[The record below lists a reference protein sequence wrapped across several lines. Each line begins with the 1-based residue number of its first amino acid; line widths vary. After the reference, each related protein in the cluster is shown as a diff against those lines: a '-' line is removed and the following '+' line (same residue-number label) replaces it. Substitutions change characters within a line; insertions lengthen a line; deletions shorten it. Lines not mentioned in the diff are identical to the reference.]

1 MPAPQASHHD
11 DCVRQAGQGTTPA
24 LSGLN
29 DKEKPMTFQ
38 IGQSGNPAGR
48 PKGARGKA
56 TILAEGLLD
65 GEAQDIIRA
74 AVDLAKAG
82 DVAAIRV
89 CLDRIAPR
97 KRDRPVAFELPPLHT
112 AADAA
117 AALAAITAAVS
128 AGDLTPSEAAD
139 LFKLVDGFTR
149 TLEATLFEE
158 RVTRLERMVGITDS
172 PASAQGSQNDPDH
185 ATDHAH
191 QHGAEP

>member
-1 MPAPQASHHD
+1 
-11 DCVRQAGQGTTPA
+11 
-24 LSGLN
+24 
-29 DKEKPMTFQ
+29 MTFQ
-38 IGQSGNPAGR
+38 SGQSGNPAGR

-56 TILAEGLLD
+56 TIMAEGMFD
-65 GEAQDIIRA
+65 GEAQEVIRA
-74 AVDLAKAG
+74 AIDLAKSG

-97 KRDRPVAFELPPLHT
+97 KRDRPVDFEMPPLHT

-128 AGDLTPSEAAD
+128 EGDLTPSEAAD

-149 TLEATLFEE
+149 TLEATVFEQ

-172 PASAQGSQNDPDH
+172 AASAQASRHAPDH
-185 ATDHAH
+185 APDQAP
-191 QHGAEP
+191 QQGAEP

>member
-1 MPAPQASHHD
+1 
-11 DCVRQAGQGTTPA
+11 
-24 LSGLN
+24 
-29 DKEKPMTFQ
+29 MTFQ
-38 IGQSGNPAGR
+38 SGQSGNPAGR

-56 TILAEGLLD
+56 AILAEGMFD
-65 GEAQDIIRA
+65 GEAQEVIRA
-74 AVDLAKAG
+74 ALDLAKSG

-97 KRDRPVAFELPPLHT
+97 RRDRPVAFELPPLHT

-117 AALAAITAAVS
+117 AALGAITAAVS

-149 TLEATLFEE
+149 TLEATVFEQ
-158 RVTRLERMVGITDS
+158 RVTRLERLVGITTS
-172 PASAQGSQNDPDH
+172 ESAASAQQSHPDH
-185 ATDHAH
+185 VH

>member
-1 MPAPQASHHD
+1 
-11 DCVRQAGQGTTPA
+11 
-24 LSGLN
+24 
-29 DKEKPMTFQ
+29 MTFQ
-38 IGQSGNPAGR
+38 SGQSGNPAGR

-56 TILAEGLLD
+56 TIMAEGMFE
-65 GEAQDIIRA
+65 GEAQEVIRA
-74 AVDLAKAG
+74 AIDRAKSG

-128 AGDLTPSEAAD
+128 DGDLTPSEAAD

-149 TLEATLFEE
+149 TLEATLFEQ
-158 RVTRLERMVGITDS
+158 RMTRLERMVGISDS
-172 PASAQGSQNDPDH
+172 AASARESQHAPDQH
-185 ATDHAH
+185 APDHAH
-191 QHGAEP
+191 QQSAEP

>member
-1 MPAPQASHHD
+1 
-11 DCVRQAGQGTTPA
+11 
-24 LSGLN
+24 
-29 DKEKPMTFQ
+29 MTFQ

-97 KRDRPVAFELPPLHT
+97 KRDRPVDFELPPLRS
-112 AADAA
+112 AADAT
-117 AALAAITAAVS
+117 AALGAITTAVS
-128 AGDLTPSEAAD
+128 AGDLTPSEAAN

-149 TLEATLFEE
+149 TLEATVFEE
-158 RVTRLERMVGITDS
+158 RVARLERAVGIAATS
-172 PASAQGSQNDPDH
+172 GGQGTEGSQCAPDP
-185 ATDHAH
+185 AH
-191 QHGAEP
+191 DPGTAP